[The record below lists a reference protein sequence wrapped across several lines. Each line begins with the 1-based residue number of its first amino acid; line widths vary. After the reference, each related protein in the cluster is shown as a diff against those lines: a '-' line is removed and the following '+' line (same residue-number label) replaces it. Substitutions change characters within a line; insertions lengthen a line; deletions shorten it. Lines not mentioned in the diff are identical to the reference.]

1 MPFSD
6 EWLVP
11 TVESLISADEMASLR
26 EIAESADSDSI
37 SLWEAMVNRKLVTD
51 DKILETIS
59 ARFRIPVADLTMLET
74 KAREAVPEQVAR
86 RHQVIPVRITD
97 SVLEAATTNPFDIDA
112 EKMLAFA
119 TGREVRMFL
128 ASPSKI
134 RDKLDELYK
143 PESVVSKLLGGLGDA
158 QLVQV
163 SEETEEIGASLDEAS
178 QRPIIRLVDMMLADG
193 IASRASDIHVEPAEG
208 GVVVRYRIDGV
219 LRQVMTIP
227 RGAGLPLISRIKIMS
242 GLDIA
247 DRMRPQDGRARVSI
261 NNDKIDLRISTLP
274 ASLGEKVVIR
284 ILDTRSTILAL
295 PSLGMLDD
303 ERELI
308 ERLLD
313 NKEGIILVT
322 GPTGSGKTTT
332 LYSVLKV
339 IQGEGVNI
347 VTVEDP
353 VEYRLG
359 KNIVQVQVN
368 VRAGLTFATAL
379 RSILRQDPD
388 VVLVGEIRD
397 QETAQIAIQASLTGH
412 LVLSTLHTNDA
423 PNSVTRLIDM
433 GMEPYMIGSALRGIL
448 AQRLMRRLCL
458 ICKEAVTDFGTDQI
472 PAKMKDYV
480 PEGTTLYRAVG
491 CPDCAMTGY
500 RGRFCICEILVV
512 TPEIERL
519 IAAGSPAGV
528 IAKEAGKNG
537 MRSLW
542 DSGLRHVLAGETAVE
557 ELLRVTDVPME
568 DAEKAPVAPRAAVP
582 TAPPVP
588 RERATPPPSPA
599 TPPPTAQP
607 SILDVSTA
615 FELIDEDREAG
626 ATDRDAG
633 KKGITVLLVDD
644 EHQLRRVMRDLL
656 EREGYTIAEAA
667 DGVEALDQAD
677 RHAPDVIVL
686 DLNLPTLDGYTV
698 LSQLRSRPATREIP
712 IIVLTAK
719 GDEDNEVRVFELG
732 ADDFLTKPF
741 RARALS
747 ARLESVVARRR
758 V

>member
-11 TVESLISADEMASLR
+11 TVEPLISSEDMEALR
-26 EIAESADSDSI
+26 EIAESADSGTI
-37 SLWEAMVNRKLVTD
+37 SLWEAMVHRKLVTD

-59 ARFRIPVADLTMLET
+59 ARFRLPIADLDSLEIR
-74 KAREAVPEQVAR
+74 ARDAVPEQVAR
-86 RHQVIPVRITD
+86 RHQVIPLRLTD

-119 TGREVRMFL
+119 TGREVRMFV

-143 PESVVSKLLGGLGDA
+143 PESVVSKLLGGFGDTEVT
-158 QLVQV
+158 QI
-163 SEETEEIGASLDEAS
+163 TEEDEELGATLDEAS

-227 RGAGLPLISRIKIMS
+227 RTAGLPLISRIKIMS

-247 DRMRPQDGRARVSI
+247 DRLRPQDGRARVSI

-284 ILDTRSTILAL
+284 ILDTRSTILTL
-295 PSLGMLDD
+295 PSLGMFDD
-303 ERELI
+303 ERQLV
-308 ERLLD
+308 ERLLE
-313 NKEGIILVT
+313 NKEGVILVT

-332 LYSVLKV
+332 LYSALRV

-368 VRAGLTFATAL
+368 VKAGLTFATAL

-397 QETAQIAIQASLTGH
+397 QETAQIAVQASLTGH

-423 PNSVTRLIDM
+423 PTSVTRLIDM
-433 GMEPYMIGSALRGIL
+433 GMEPYMLGSALCGII
-448 AQRLMRRLCL
+448 AQRLMRRLCQ
-458 ICKEAVTDFGTDQI
+458 ICRQPVTDLQSDPI
-472 PAKMKDYV
+472 HAKMV
-480 PEGTTLYRAVG
+480 EFIPEVGTLYRAVG

-500 RGRFCICEILVV
+500 RGRFCICEILPV

-519 IAAGSPAGV
+519 VAAGSPAGV
-528 IAKEAGKNG
+528 IAKAARKNG
-537 MRSLW
+537 MLSL
-542 DSGLRHVLAGETAVE
+542 
-557 ELLRVTDVPME
+557 
-568 DAEKAPVAPRAAVP
+568 
-582 TAPPVP
+582 
-588 RERATPPPSPA
+588 
-599 TPPPTAQP
+599 
-607 SILDVSTA
+607 
-615 FELIDEDREAG
+615 
-626 ATDRDAG
+626 
-633 KKGITVLLVDD
+633 
-644 EHQLRRVMRDLL
+644 
-656 EREGYTIAEAA
+656 
-667 DGVEALDQAD
+667 
-677 RHAPDVIVL
+677 
-686 DLNLPTLDGYTV
+686 
-698 LSQLRSRPATREIP
+698 
-712 IIVLTAK
+712 
-719 GDEDNEVRVFELG
+719 
-732 ADDFLTKPF
+732 
-741 RARALS
+741 
-747 ARLESVVARRR
+747 
-758 V
+758 

>member
-11 TVESLISADEMASLR
+11 TVEPLISSEDMAALR
-26 EIAESADSDSI
+26 EIAESADSGTI

-51 DKILETIS
+51 DQILETIS
-59 ARFRIPVADLTMLET
+59 ARFRLPVADLDSLEIR
-74 KAREAVPEQVAR
+74 ARDAVPEQVAR
-86 RHQVIPVRITD
+86 RHQVIPLRLTD

-119 TGREVRMFL
+119 TGREVRMFV

-143 PESVVSKLLGGLGDA
+143 PESVVSKLLGGFGDTEVT
-158 QLVQV
+158 QI
-163 SEETEEIGASLDEAS
+163 TEEDEELGATLDEAS

-193 IASRASDIHVEPAEG
+193 IASRASDIHVEPSEG

-227 RGAGLPLISRIKIMS
+227 RTAGLPLISRIKIMS

-247 DRMRPQDGRARVSI
+247 DRLRPQDGRARVSI

-284 ILDTRSTILAL
+284 ILDTRSTILTL
-295 PSLGMLDD
+295 PSLGMFDD
-303 ERELI
+303 ERLLV
-308 ERLLD
+308 ERLLE
-313 NKEGIILVT
+313 NKEGVILVT

-332 LYSVLKV
+332 LYSALRV

-368 VRAGLTFATAL
+368 VKAGLTFATAL

-397 QETAQIAIQASLTGH
+397 QETAQIAVQASLTGH

-423 PNSVTRLIDM
+423 PTSVTRLIDM
-433 GMEPYMIGSALRGIL
+433 GMEPYMLGSALCGII
-448 AQRLMRRLCL
+448 AQRLMRRLCQ
-458 ICKEAVTDFGTDQI
+458 ICRQPVTDLQSDPI
-472 PAKMKDYV
+472 HAKMV
-480 PEGTTLYRAVG
+480 EFIPEVGTLYRAVG

-500 RGRFCICEILVV
+500 RGRFCICEILPV

-528 IAKEAGKNG
+528 IAKAARKNG
-537 MRSLW
+537 MLSLW
-542 DSGLRHVLAGETAVE
+542 DSGLRHVLAGETSVE
-557 ELLRVTDVPME
+557 ELLRVTDPPME
-568 DAEKAPVAPRAAVP
+568 DSASEPSVTRAAAP
-582 TAPPVP
+582 APP
-588 RERATPPPSPA
+588 APPSQVVSPPLVTAAPA
-599 TPPPTAQP
+599 P
-607 SILDVSTA
+607 SGFEVSEA
-615 FELIDEDREAG
+615 FELIDEEVDTAAAG
-626 ATDRDAG
+626 DGTG
-633 KKGITVLLVDD
+633 SKGITVLLVDD
-644 EHQLRRVMRDLL
+644 EDQLRRVMKDLL

-686 DLNLPTLDGYTV
+686 DLNLPTLDGYSV
-698 LSQLRSRPATREIP
+698 LSQLRSRPATREVP

-747 ARLESVVARRR
+747 ARLEAAVARRR

>member
-11 TVESLISADEMASLR
+11 TVEPLISLEDMEALR
-26 EIAESADSDSI
+26 EIAESADSGTI

-51 DKILETIS
+51 DQILETVS
-59 ARFRIPVADLTMLET
+59 ARFRLPVADLDSLEIR
-74 KAREAVPEQVAR
+74 ARDAVPEQVAR
-86 RHQVIPVRITD
+86 RHQVIPLRLTD
-97 SVLEAATTNPFDIDA
+97 SLLEAATTNPFDIDA

-119 TGREVRMFL
+119 TGREVRMFV
-128 ASPSKI
+128 ASPSRI

-143 PESVVSKLLGGLGDA
+143 PESVVSKLLGGFGDTEVT
-158 QLVQV
+158 QI
-163 SEETEEIGASLDEAS
+163 TEEDEELGATLDEAS

-193 IASRASDIHVEPAEG
+193 IASRASDIHVEPSEG

-227 RGAGLPLISRIKIMS
+227 RTAGLPLISRIKIMS

-247 DRMRPQDGRARVSI
+247 DRLRPQDGRARVSI

-284 ILDTRSTILAL
+284 ILDTRSTILTL
-295 PSLGMLDD
+295 PSLGMFDD
-303 ERELI
+303 ERQLV
-308 ERLLD
+308 ERLLE
-313 NKEGIILVT
+313 NKEGVILVT

-332 LYSVLKV
+332 LYSALRV

-368 VRAGLTFATAL
+368 VKAGLTFATAL

-397 QETAQIAIQASLTGH
+397 QETAQIAVQASLTGH

-423 PNSVTRLIDM
+423 PTSVTRLIDM
-433 GMEPYMIGSALRGIL
+433 GMEPYMLGSALCGII
-448 AQRLMRRLCL
+448 AQRLMRRLCQ
-458 ICKEAVTDFGTDQI
+458 ICRQPVTDLQSDPI
-472 PAKMKDYV
+472 HAKMV
-480 PEGTTLYRAVG
+480 EFIPEVGTIYRAVG

-500 RGRFCICEILVV
+500 RGRFCICEIMPV

-519 IAAGSPAGV
+519 VAAGSPAGV
-528 IAKEAGKNG
+528 IGKAARKNG
-537 MRSLW
+537 MLSLW
-542 DSGLRHVLAGETAVE
+542 DSGLRHVLAGETSVE
-557 ELLRVTDVPME
+557 ELLRVTDPPME
-568 DAEKAPVAPRAAVP
+568 DTESEPSVIRPA
-582 TAPPVP
+582 APP
-588 RERATPPPSPA
+588 PPQVASPPLVTAAPAPSGFE
-599 TPPPTAQP
+599 
-607 SILDVSTA
+607 VSEA
-615 FELIDEDREAG
+615 FELIDEEVDPAG
-626 ATDRDAG
+626 AGDSTG
-633 KKGITVLLVDD
+633 SKGITVLLVDD
-644 EHQLRRVMRDLL
+644 EDQLRRVMKDLL

-667 DGVEALDQAD
+667 DGIEALDQAD

-686 DLNLPTLDGYTV
+686 DLNLPTLDGYSV
-698 LSQLRSRPATREIP
+698 LSQLRSRPATREVP

-732 ADDFLTKPF
+732 ANDFLTKPF

-747 ARLESVVARRR
+747 ARLEAVVARRR